1 MKKASLAA
9 EVPNGKIRAFETF
22 RNTILPI
29 LTTLIL
35 IAFSVSSY
43 SASDSSLLQS
53 FTTSSNNASTSMGID
68 ERRCD
73 IFKGKWVPYPEGPY
87 YTNKSKCV
95 IEDRQNCMKF
105 GRPDSEFMKW
115 RWQPDECDLPMFD
128 AGRFLEVVRGKT
140 LAFVGDSVARNQ
152 MQSLV
157 CLLASVADP
166 VDVSYVANTKFR
178 RWLYEDY
185 NFTIQA
191 LWSPHLVKSRDV
203 DPNGTS
209 ANSLISLYL
218 DEPDSAWADPVQ
230 EADIVI
236 ISAAQWFFRPF
247 LYHKKGRVIGCHK
260 CTQTNTTKLTNFFG
274 YRMAFRTA
282 FRTLSRIANPRGLVI
297 LRTLSPSHFENGDWD
312 KGGNCVRTK
321 PFVKSEVKVEGY
333 VLEMYLIQIQEFR
346 AAQRMRGRV
355 KLRLLDTTEAM
366 ILRPDGH
373 PNHYGHWA
381 YENVTVA
388 DCVHWCLPGPV
399 DTWNQLLL
407 QILKTEEDES
417 IQKHLLHHN

>member
-22 RNTILPI
+22 RNIILPI

-43 SASDSSLLQS
+43 STSNSLLQS
-53 FTTSSNNASTSMGID
+53 FTFSSNNASTSMGI

-73 IFKGKWVPYPEGPY
+73 IFKGNWVPYPEGPY

-166 VDVSYVANTKFR
+166 VDVSYVTNTKFR
-178 RWLYEDY
+178 RWLYKDY

-209 ANSLISLYL
+209 ANSLMSLYL
-218 DEPDSAWADPVQ
+218 DEPDSAWADHVQ

-247 LYHKKGRVIGCHK
+247 LYHKRGRLIGCHK

-282 FRTLSRIANPRGLVI
+282 FKTLSRIAKPRGLVI
-297 LRTLSPSHFENGDWD
+297 LRTFSPSHFENGDWD

-346 AAQRMRGRV
+346 AAQRRRGTV

-381 YENVTVA
+381 YQNITVA

-407 QILKTEEDES
+407 QILKTEEDEL
-417 IQKHLLHHN
+417 KHLLNHN

>member
-1 MKKASLAA
+1 
-9 EVPNGKIRAFETF
+9 
-22 RNTILPI
+22 
-29 LTTLIL
+29 
-35 IAFSVSSY
+35 
-43 SASDSSLLQS
+43 
-53 FTTSSNNASTSMGID
+53 MGI

-73 IFKGKWVPYPEGPY
+73 IFKGNWVPYPEGPY
-87 YTNKSKCV
+87 YTNKTKCV

-140 LAFVGDSVARNQ
+140 LAFIGDSVARNQ

-178 RWLYEDY
+178 RWLYKDY

-209 ANSLISLYL
+209 ANSLMSLYL
-218 DEPDSAWADPVQ
+218 DEPDSAWADHVQ

-247 LYHKKGRVIGCHK
+247 LYHKKGRLIGCHK

-282 FRTLSRIANPRGLVI
+282 FRTLSRIAKPRGLVI
-297 LRTLSPSHFENGDWD
+297 LRTFSPSHFENGDWD

-388 DCVHWCLPGPV
+388 DCVHWYLAPRYA
-399 DTWNQLLL
+399 
-407 QILKTEEDES
+407 K
-417 IQKHLLHHN
+417 KHSARQFPFAYSN

>member
-22 RNTILPI
+22 RNIILPI
-29 LTTLIL
+29 LTTAIL

-43 SASDSSLLQS
+43 STSDSSLLQS
-53 FTTSSNNASTSMGID
+53 FTTSSNNASTSMGI

-73 IFKGKWVPYPEGPY
+73 IFKGNWVPYPDGPY
-87 YTNKSKCV
+87 YTNKTKCV

-115 RWQPDECDLPMFD
+115 RWQPDECDLAMFD
-128 AGRFLEVVRGKT
+128 AGRFLELVRGKT

-178 RWLYEDY
+178 RWLYKDY

-209 ANSLISLYL
+209 ANSLMSLYL
-218 DEPDSAWADPVQ
+218 DEADSAWADQVQ

-247 LYHKKGRVIGCHK
+247 LYHKRGRLIGCHK

-282 FRTLSRIANPRGLVI
+282 FKTLSRIAKPRGLVI
-297 LRTLSPSHFENGDWD
+297 LRTFSPSHFENGDWD

-321 PFVKSEVKVEGY
+321 PFVKSEVKVEGSHDPKAGWTSKPLWSLGVPECY
-333 VLEMYLIQIQEFR
+333 GSGLCTLVPAWPCGYLESTL
-346 AAQRMRGRV
+346 AA
-355 KLRLLDTTEAM
+355 
-366 ILRPDGH
+366 
-373 PNHYGHWA
+373 NF
-381 YENVTVA
+381 
-388 DCVHWCLPGPV
+388 
-399 DTWNQLLL
+399 
-407 QILKTEEDES
+407 EDRRR
-417 IQKHLLHHN
+417 

>member
-1 MKKASLAA
+1 
-9 EVPNGKIRAFETF
+9 
-22 RNTILPI
+22 
-29 LTTLIL
+29 
-35 IAFSVSSY
+35 
-43 SASDSSLLQS
+43 
-53 FTTSSNNASTSMGID
+53 
-68 ERRCD
+68 
-73 IFKGKWVPYPEGPY
+73 
-87 YTNKSKCV
+87 
-95 IEDRQNCMKF
+95 
-105 GRPDSEFMKW
+105 
-115 RWQPDECDLPMFD
+115 
-128 AGRFLEVVRGKT
+128 
-140 LAFVGDSVARNQ
+140 
-152 MQSLV
+152 MQ
-157 CLLASVADP
+157 VADP

-209 ANSLISLYL
+209 ANSLMSLYL

-282 FRTLSRIANPRGLVI
+282 FRTLSRIAKPRGLVI
-297 LRTLSPSHFENGDWD
+297 LRTFSPSHFENGDWD

-417 IQKHLLHHN
+417 IQKHLLHHH